1 MRIRSICSIL
11 LIALIILT
19 TTVTAYTTDTFSITV
34 NENYEQTTDKGLVMF
49 QNVETGDN
57 IVVQEIEQ
65 KVIGGKLSTY
75 QLNAISEEIT
85 SQYKEIYDAD
95 VEQLGKEDVTING
108 RNVTKMKFKT
118 SLEGVEIY
126 QELNIFVSSDKI
138 YDIIFTSMSENG
150 FTQEEKDAVLN
161 SFNIVEENKATDET
175 NNETSTAG
183 LEKAWIEMGVILV
196 IAIILIVIAIK
207 RNPSSKMYIL
217 SIVFLALQVLAIK
230 GIEMEEGTT
239 KSITEDVAY
248 NIGFFIFAI
257 IGMILIIIQ
266 IAKKP
271 KKVETKK
278 ENEIEIEEKA
288 KEIIKSEEN
297 KNEIVED
304 KKEEKQQ
311 EEQNGEET
319 K

>member
-34 NENYEQTTDKGLVMF
+34 NENYEQTTDDGLVMF

-278 ENEIEIEEKA
+278 ENEIEEKA